1 MNAYMPHPALV
12 DTLCSTYGEHRRQDI
27 VACLKNAHLA
37 WRYVSQEAIDTV
49 PMLVTARAF
58 RVRSVYAR
66 SPEER
71 AWANYCESLILEPY
85 KTR

>member
-1 MNAYMPHPALV
+1 MNAYIPHPALV
-12 DTLCSTYGEHRRQDI
+12 DKLCGTYGMHHREDI

-37 WRYVSQEAIDTV
+37 WRNVSPEAIDTV
-49 PMLVTARAF
+49 PELVTARAF

-66 SPEER
+66 TSDER

-85 KTR
+85 RTR

>member
-1 MNAYMPHPALV
+1 MIRYAPNPHLV
-12 DTLCSTYGEHRRQDI
+12 DTLCKEYGEHHRHDI

-49 PMLVTARAF
+49 PMLITARAF

-71 AWANYCESLILEPY
+71 AWAQYCESLILEPY